1 MDGISHLTFLC
12 RDLDRM
18 SQVLVQGLGACEV
31 YDSHAEQFSLS
42 QEKFFLLG
50 GVWIAVMKGEP
61 PSERSY
67 QHVAF
72 LVPEAELPSYRVK
85 LEALGVEIK
94 TPRPRV
100 EGEGT
105 SLYFYDFDNHLFEL
119 HTGTLQ
125 QRLARYSELRALA
138 FD

>member
-18 SQVLVQGLGACEV
+18 SQLLVQGLGACEI
-31 YDSHAEQFSLS
+31 YDSHEEQFSLS
-42 QEKFFLLG
+42 KEKFFLLG
-50 GVWIAVMKGEP
+50 RVWIAVMKGEP

-72 LVPEAELPSYRVK
+72 SVREAELPSYRVK
-85 LEALGVEIK
+85 LEMLGVEIMP
-94 TPRPRV
+94 PRPRV
-100 EGEGT
+100 EGEGA

-119 HTGTLQ
+119 HAGTLQ
-125 QRLARYSELRALA
+125 HRLARYAEL
-138 FD
+138 